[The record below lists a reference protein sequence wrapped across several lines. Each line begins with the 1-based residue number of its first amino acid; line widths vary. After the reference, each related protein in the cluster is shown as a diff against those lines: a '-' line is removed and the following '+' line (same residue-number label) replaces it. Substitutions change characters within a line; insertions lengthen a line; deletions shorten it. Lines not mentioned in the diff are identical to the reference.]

1 MLTKAPTSAEWLGLY
16 NLGMEAFI
24 FVLLLITF
32 GILFLEWSELANS
45 VKSIFKLLKSKK
57 WNIK

>member
-1 MLTKAPTSAEWLGLY
+1 MLTKIPTQTEWLGLY

-45 VKSIFKLLKSKK
+45 VKSIFKSRKK
-57 WNIK
+57 QI